1 MMLRF
6 RQVRLNLVL
15 SWFMPL
21 VMVFMFRSEL
31 PGDGGPGQFVLW
43 MATGLAAFLAVFW
56 VAFFANLLGFTAN
69 GVRRLSMSAE
79 KAHGACMPG
88 KVLGALVVV
97 GGLVFAQTAIV
108 VALLAGRIPTVDRA
122 MLWFDSGDKCYGD
135 LEVLRSVNLEIGAG
149 VQCLVGRNGAGKT
162 TLMRLGLGLT
172 EPNGGTVRMFG
183 FDPRVHP
190 EIMARVGILLEE
202 DELCLAAWTR

>member
-31 PGDGGPGQFVLW
+31 PSDGGPGQFVLW

-69 GVRRLSMSAE
+69 GARRLSMSAE
-79 KAHGACMPG
+79 RAHGACMPG

-122 MLWFDSGDKCYGD
+122 MLWFDSVDKCYGD

-190 EIMARVGILLEE
+190 EIMARVGILL
-202 DELCLAAWTR
+202 